1 MVIDDSRRR
10 VSERRIFQRQNIP
23 WILLST
29 NAIDLCINPILKS
42 IALPYSADMTLD
54 EKIRLGMV
62 ALTGASIVFASLGL
76 RVGPLE
82 IMGGFGT
89 S

>member
-1 MVIDDSRRR
+1 MLMRRLNLKKPMHPMV
-10 VSERRIFQRQNIP
+10 
-23 WILLST
+23 WT
-29 NAIDLCINPILKS
+29 
-42 IALPYSADMTLD
+42 MTLD

-76 RVGPLE
+76 KVGPLE
-82 IMGGFGT
+82 IIGGFGT